1 MNNAMCDRRGYVQC
15 NQSDDIIRRRRKKR
29 RQKKREERSQLN
41 GSMLD
46 QIRSIEHFSNL
57 ETIELIQISSLV
69 RKSSH

>member
-15 NQSDDIIRRRRKKR
+15 NQSDDIIRRRKKKKA
-29 RQKKREERSQLN
+29 KKREERSQLN